1 MKNYLSIVLI
11 ALTLAGFQVKAQTFA
26 PTFRGYSSSKITAIT
41 MEDGTEVEGKLKGY
55 KVDKG
60 LIKEIKIRDEN
71 NKKVRIDPAKIKH
84 MYIPPSKLGKLAQ
97 TLDAA
102 YDLTKIQDG
111 ELNQSYLTDGYVYME
126 KTEVQIKKKKTDS
139 YMMQLINPQFSKK
152 IKVYADPNAKETAS
166 VGIGGFTVAGG
177 LDKSYYIQK
186 AGDPVAVR
194 LKKKEYKEQFN
205 EIFAECP
212 SLIEKYG
219 DDPKWSELE
228 KLVFEYST
236 ECAK

>member
-1 MKNYLSIVLI
+1 
-11 ALTLAGFQVKAQTFA
+11 
-26 PTFRGYSSSKITAIT
+26 
-41 MEDGTEVEGKLKGY
+41 MEDGAEKEGKLKGY

-71 NKKVRIDPAKIKH
+71 NKKVRIDPEKIKH

-102 YDLTKIQDG
+102 SDLTKIQDG
-111 ELNQSYLTDGYVYME
+111 ELNQTYLTDGYVYME

-152 IKVYADPNAKETAS
+152 IKVYADPNAKETIGAG
-166 VGIGGFTVAGG
+166 VGGMTLVGG
-177 LDKSYYIQK
+177 LDKSYYIKK
-186 AGDPVAVR
+186 AGEDVAVR
-194 LKKKEYKEQFN
+194 LKKKDYKEQFN

-212 SLIEKYG
+212 TLIEKYG
-219 DDPKWSELE
+219 ANPRWADLE
-228 KLVFEYST
+228 KLIYEYST